1 MVALHGN
8 WNFCFT
14 RRQEPRGRTRPK
26 ARAPLSSK
34 AALFD
39 GPRVDAYGAWL
50 AWRRSARPRG
60 IDARQGRNLRG
71 PRDAMDLVW
80 DIGEV
85 NATDEVLGL
94 P

>member
-14 RRQEPRGRTRPK
+14 RRQEPGVGPDPRPALRFRPK
-26 ARAPLSSK
+26 RGSLM
-34 AALFD
+34 
-39 GPRVDAYGAWL
+39 GPADAYGAWL